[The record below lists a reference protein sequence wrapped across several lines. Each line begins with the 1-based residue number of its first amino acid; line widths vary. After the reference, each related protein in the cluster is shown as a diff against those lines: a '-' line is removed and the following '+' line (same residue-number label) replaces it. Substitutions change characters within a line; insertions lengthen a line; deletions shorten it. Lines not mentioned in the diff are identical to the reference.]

1 MGYNG
6 EIEFPGVIYKQSY
19 MLVYIPP
26 RSCSTLY
33 LKVSFIFLGHE
44 KYIKMLESIPYCSWE
59 HLKPFFLQGII
70 INHFH
75 TIRGKFFSSMKQIKI
90 HFFRYAHGLTDLKI
104 MRNMGKTV
112 PSSNKAF
119 QLCLIFLIC
128 DKPAL
133 LFNMNKRKQ
142 VGIKL

>member
-19 MLVYIPP
+19 MFVYIPP
-26 RSCSTLY
+26 KSCSTLY

-75 TIRGKFFSSMKQIKI
+75 TIRGKFFSSMKKIKI
-90 HFFRYAHGLTDLKI
+90 HFFGTHTDWLDLKP
-104 MRNMGKTV
+104 NNEEYGENCT
-112 PSSNKAF
+112 
-119 QLCLIFLIC
+119 LIKQSL
-128 DKPAL
+128 PTL
-133 LFNMNKRKQ
+133 SYLFN
-142 VGIKL
+142 LW